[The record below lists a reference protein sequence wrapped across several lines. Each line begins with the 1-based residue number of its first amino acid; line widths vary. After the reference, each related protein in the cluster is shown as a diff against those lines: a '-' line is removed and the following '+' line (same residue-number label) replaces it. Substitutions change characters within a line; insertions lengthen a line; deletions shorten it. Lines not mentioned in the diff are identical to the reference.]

1 LIEILILIPSIGVTL
16 LFFIYGFNVF
26 YLINAARKYCV
37 PTPTVSWSTR
47 PPIAIH
53 LPIYNEKYVI
63 DRLLAACS
71 NMATSYGK
79 DRVRILILDDST
91 DETTKE
97 IQHLTPQYL
106 HQGFNIEVLHRT
118 ERVGFKAGA
127 LQDALEKTIEPYIAV
142 FDADFEPPPHF
153 LSETVQHMMMDDTL
167 GVVQC
172 RWSYLNRQYNFL
184 TKAIAIG
191 MSAHFLIEQPG
202 RYTAQCFLNFNG
214 SGGLIRSQALR
225 DAGGWHS
232 DTLAEDLDASYRMQ
246 LHGYRIRYLRD
257 LLAPC
262 EVPPTITS
270 FKRQQGRW
278 ACGSLRTAK
287 KLLPQLL
294 RDRTLTRTQKIQA
307 FVHLTYYLVHPLI
320 FTSFLLALVAGILA
334 IDTLGF
340 FIPVSLQLGPD
351 IGVLL
356 AQLVQLGFEVV
367 LQQPLLVIA
376 AALIAVCWSAVWIL
390 YFLTL
395 KLEKLSIL
403 HHLPSLWIL
412 SLLGFGISISNTLQA
427 AKGLLS
433 TKHWSFERTPKYA
446 LKQRVGEWRNKSY
459 QVQVTRTFYVELGS
473 IMLSMVTILE
483 ALHHGNIGI
492 VVILLMYIASYG
504 FVGILTFMHH
514 GPRR

>member
-1 LIEILILIPSIGVTL
+1 
-16 LFFIYGFNVF
+16 
-26 YLINAARKYCV
+26 
-37 PTPTVSWSTR
+37 
-47 PPIAIH
+47 
-53 LPIYNEKYVI
+53 
-63 DRLLAACS
+63 
-71 NMATSYGK
+71 
-79 DRVRILILDDST
+79 
-91 DETTKE
+91 
-97 IQHLTPQYL
+97 
-106 HQGFNIEVLHRT
+106 
-118 ERVGFKAGA
+118 
-127 LQDALEKTIEPYIAV
+127 
-142 FDADFEPPPHF
+142 
-153 LSETVQHMMMDDTL
+153 
-167 GVVQC
+167 
-172 RWSYLNRQYNFL
+172 
-184 TKAIAIG
+184 
-191 MSAHFLIEQPG
+191 
-202 RYTAQCFLNFNG
+202 
-214 SGGLIRSQALR
+214 
-225 DAGGWHS
+225 
-232 DTLAEDLDASYRMQ
+232 
-246 LHGYRIRYLRD
+246 
-257 LLAPC
+257 
-262 EVPPTITS
+262 VPPTITS

-320 FTSFLLALVAGILA
+320 FTSFLLALIAGILA

-356 AQLVQLGFEVV
+356 AQLMQLGVEIV
-367 LQQPLLVIA
+367 LQQPLLVLA
-376 AALIAVCWSAVWIL
+376 AALITVCWSAVWIL

>member
-246 LHGYRIRYLRD
+246 LHGYRIRY
-257 LLAPC
+257 
-262 EVPPTITS
+262 PP
-270 FKRQQGRW
+270 G
-278 ACGSLRTAK
+278 
-287 KLLPQLL
+287 
-294 RDRTLTRTQKIQA
+294 
-307 FVHLTYYLVHPLI
+307 
-320 FTSFLLALVAGILA
+320 AL
-334 IDTLGF
+334 
-340 FIPVSLQLGPD
+340 
-351 IGVLL
+351 
-356 AQLVQLGFEVV
+356 
-367 LQQPLLVIA
+367 
-376 AALIAVCWSAVWIL
+376 
-390 YFLTL
+390 
-395 KLEKLSIL
+395 
-403 HHLPSLWIL
+403 
-412 SLLGFGISISNTLQA
+412 
-427 AKGLLS
+427 
-433 TKHWSFERTPKYA
+433 
-446 LKQRVGEWRNKSY
+446 
-459 QVQVTRTFYVELGS
+459 
-473 IMLSMVTILE
+473 
-483 ALHHGNIGI
+483 
-492 VVILLMYIASYG
+492 
-504 FVGILTFMHH
+504 
-514 GPRR
+514 